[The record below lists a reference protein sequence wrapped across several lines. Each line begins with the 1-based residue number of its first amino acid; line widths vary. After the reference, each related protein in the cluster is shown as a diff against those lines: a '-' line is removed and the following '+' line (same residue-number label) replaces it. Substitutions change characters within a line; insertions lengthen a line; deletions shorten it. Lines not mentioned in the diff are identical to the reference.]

1 MTPDLARGSNDCLNE
16 NETAGFL
23 HMNPNFCL
31 SGKTALITGASS
43 GLGKHFANCLGMAG
57 AKVILAARR
66 ISLLDGV
73 TAELHTHGISATAVS
88 MDVTSEESIVSAIEK
103 GRAISGG
110 IDILV
115 NNAGITST
123 RSVLDQDVLS
133 WDAVLD
139 TNLKGCFLVAREV
152 ARQLKEENRAGS
164 IINIASIAGLRPAGH
179 VAAYGASK
187 AGLIHLTKSMAL
199 ELARYR
205 IRVNSIAPGYILTD
219 LNRDFF
225 SSEAGNALVKRIPQR
240 TLGTPS
246 DLDGALLLLA
256 SDASRYM
263 TGSVIAVDGGHLV
276 SSL

>member
-1 MTPDLARGSNDCLNE
+1 MSLN
-16 NETAGFL
+16 FS
-23 HMNPNFCL
+23 L

-43 GLGKHFANCLGMAG
+43 GLGRHFASCLGDAG
-57 AKVILAARR
+57 AAVILAARR
-66 ISLLDGV
+66 TSLLDGL
-73 TAELHTHGISATAVS
+73 TGELHAKGISAIAVP
-88 MDVTSEESIVSAIEK
+88 MDVTNEESIVSAIEK
-103 GRAISGG
+103 GSSLSGG

-115 NNAGITST
+115 NNAGISTTSP
-123 RSVLDQDVLS
+123 VLDQDSLG

-139 TNLKGCFLVAREV
+139 TNLKGCFMVAKAV
-152 ARQLKEENRAGS
+152 ARQMRAEDRSGS

-179 VAAYGASK
+179 VAAYGVSK

-205 IRVNSIAPGYILTD
+205 IRVNAIAPGYILTD

-225 SSEAGNALVKRIPQR
+225 ASESGSSLVRRIPQR
-240 TLGTPS
+240 VLGKPS

-256 SDASRYM
+256 SDASSYM
-263 TGSVIAVDGGHLV
+263 TGSLIAVDGGHLV